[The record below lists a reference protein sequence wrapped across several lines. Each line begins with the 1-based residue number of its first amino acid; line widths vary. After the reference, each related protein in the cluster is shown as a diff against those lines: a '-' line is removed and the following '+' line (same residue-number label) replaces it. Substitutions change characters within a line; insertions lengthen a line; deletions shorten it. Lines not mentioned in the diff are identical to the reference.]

1 MFLLLIKL
9 MVLDVVNFNILFF
22 IYWEINNFSIEY
34 L

>member
-1 MFLLLIKL
+1 MVLLLIKL
-9 MVLDVVNFNILFF
+9 MVLDVNILFF

>member
-9 MVLDVVNFNILFF
+9 MVLDVNILFF